1 MKDNEYR
8 AEVIALDAIAPQ
20 RRFFVADL
28 IQASAIVEGIPV
40 VMFMGAT
47 RGQRFSLPRHRI
59 WWISRNELGATYSQL
74 GRLFDRDHSTCRSGV
89 TRYETAFLDM
99 EIEEFMRHE
108 IKKIAGE
115 IFRGERPL
123 KASDDEVEVEVEE
136 DEEAAVPDAE

>member
-8 AEVIALDAIAPQ
+8 AEVIALDAIAQQ
-20 RRFFVADL
+20 RPFFIADL
-28 IQASAIVEGIPV
+28 IQATAIVEGIPV

-74 GRLFDRDHSTCRSGV
+74 GRLFDRDHTTCRSGV
-89 TRYETAFLDM
+89 ARYESAFLDL

-123 KASDDEVEVEVEE
+123 KASDDEIQMDEVEE
-136 DEEAAVPDAE
+136 EAAATDAR